1 MLKTKKAIS
10 RFETPLMASETASGW
25 PQAGPATMTRE
36 IIIMLTGIPL
46 ELERSDRPVRRWNI
60 GLNSEF
66 SLQVL

>member
-46 ELERSDRPVRRWNI
+46 ELERSDRPVRR
-60 GLNSEF
+60 
-66 SLQVL
+66 